1 MPESLEIVHKG
12 MPNTLALDLGHFSY
26 TKFNFILKVGDV
38 VKIGQ
43 AIAED
48 KHLPGRFFVSPAS
61 GEIKAILRGEKRK
74 PLKVVIEVTGE
85 EYFSHTPCDYKKASK
100 EDILKSL
107 ADAGLFSH
115 IRKRPSNTLASFKL
129 PEAVFIKALE
139 SAPFVPDPGL
149 QLQGNETFFKE
160 GLNVLA
166 KLTEK
171 LHLVHHK
178 NCEADA
184 FVNAQNVQKHTA
196 EGPHPVANPSLHIYH
211 IYPLMNLNQC
221 VWTLD
226 VNDVIAVGKLFKE
239 GKYHNT
245 RVITL
250 GGEEFSQENR
260 KYLRVYA
267 GHPVQDLLNEN
278 LEGLRIIS
286 GDPFL
291 GEKVEKDGYIGFAH
305 YVLTSIKESQER
317 QPLHFMRLGSGRFT
331 ATKTYLSGFFN
342 RKKHPFKFTTHQH
355 GEVRAFIDADV
366 YQNVMPMRIPVMDLV
381 KAVIAEDF
389 EKAMELGLL
398 EVSEEDFAL
407 PTFICPS
414 KIEMTNIIR
423 DGLQNF
429 ATQYISD

>member
-1 MPESLEIVHKG
+1 MPESSEILQKD
-12 MPNTLALDLGHFSY
+12 MPNTLALDLGHFAY
-26 TKFNFILKVGDV
+26 TRFNFILKIGDS

-43 AIAED
+43 PIAED

-61 GEIKAILRGEKRK
+61 GKIKAILRGEKRR
-74 PLKVVIEVTGE
+74 PLKVEIEVSGE
-85 EYFSHTPCDYKKASK
+85 EYFLHEPCDYTKASK
-100 EDILKSL
+100 EEILKSM
-107 ADAGLFSH
+107 AQGGLLPH
-115 IRKRPSNTLASFKL
+115 IRRRPSNTLASFKL
-129 PEAVFIKALE
+129 PEAIFVKALE
-139 SAPFVPDPGL
+139 SAPFMPDPAL
-149 QLQGNETFFKE
+149 QLKGNEAFFQE
-160 GLNVLA
+160 GLDVLA
-166 KLTEK
+166 KLTDK
-171 LHLVHHK
+171 LHLVCHK
-178 NCEADA
+178 TCAEEA

-211 IYPLMNLNQC
+211 ICPLMNLNQC

-226 VNDVIAVGKLFKE
+226 VNDVITIGKLFKE

-250 GGEEFSQENR
+250 GGEGFHKENR
-260 KYLRVYA
+260 RYLRVYA
-267 GHPVQDLLNEN
+267 GHPVQDLLGES
-278 LEGLRIIS
+278 LEGQRLIS
-286 GDPFL
+286 GDPFV
-291 GEKVEKDGYIGFAH
+291 GEKVEKDGYLGFSH
-305 YVLTSIKESQER
+305 YVLTSVKESQER
-317 QPLHFMRLGSGRFT
+317 QPLHFMGLGCGRFT

-342 RKKHPFKFTTHQH
+342 RKKHTFQFTTHKH
-355 GEVRAFIDADV
+355 GEVRAFVDADV

-398 EVSEEDFAL
+398 EVSEDDFAL